1 MSAVTDFLGLTGN
14 DDGASAAAE
23 EANRQAAAYQAA
35 LAKSQDQAKATALQ
49 GKYATNEA
57 QKAAELATKN
67 QGIAQQSVGNVSGGQ
82 ADNAIST
89 LAAAAQR
96 AGSDAGAGVPGFST
110 SGTTQGLLNTIS
122 SQPSAAT
129 GLSSGLSGLLG
140 TKVKTY

>member
-1 MSAVTDFLGLTGN
+1 MGSVISDIFGGSSDN
-14 DDGASAAAE
+14 SGAQD

-35 LAKSQDQAKATALQ
+35 LAKSQDQTKAKNLQ
-49 GKYATNEA
+49 DTYTQNEQ

-110 SGTTQGLLNTIS
+110 AGTTQGLLNTIS